1 MMGTKYSRL
10 RAPANMIIGGT
21 ALSAAVAAG
30 YGWGA
35 AIPIEALSLVAAV
48 GYYVLGGRDSD
59 VGAMIGARVDERQDL
74 LRMKARSF
82 SAQAVG
88 IVVLVG
94 TMVAIALRDPIWPF
108 ALFGGVEVL
117 AFFAGLAIFRGR
129 DKEA

>member
-1 MMGTKYSRL
+1 MMGTRHSRL
-10 RAPANMIIGGT
+10 RAPANMIIGGAVIT
-21 ALSAAVAAG
+21 AAVAAG

-35 AIPIEALSLVAAV
+35 AIPCAVIAVVAAI

-59 VGAMIGARVDERQDL
+59 IGAMYGARVDERQDL

-82 SAQAVG
+82 AAQAVG
-88 IVVLVG
+88 AVVLVG
-94 TMVAIALRDPIWPF
+94 TVVTVALREPIWPF

-129 DKEA
+129 DA

>member
-1 MMGTKYSRL
+1 MTSDPVDGWVAWRTGWRIVTSDPVDGWVAWRKAL
-10 RAPANMIIGGT
+10 R
-21 ALSAAVAAG
+21 
-30 YGWGA
+30 
-35 AIPIEALSLVAAV
+35 V
-48 GYYVLGGRDSD
+48 G
-59 VGAMIGARVDERQDL
+59 DERQDL